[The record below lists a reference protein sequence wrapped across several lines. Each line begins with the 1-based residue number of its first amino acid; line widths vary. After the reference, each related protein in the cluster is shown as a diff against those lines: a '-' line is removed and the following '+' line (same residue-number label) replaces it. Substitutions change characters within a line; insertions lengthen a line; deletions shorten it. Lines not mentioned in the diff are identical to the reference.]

1 MKRIVELKG
10 KAQSIGATVHI
21 GKEGVSGSVADELR
35 KQLAKNKLVKVKLLE
50 AAGEDK
56 ERVAAELVQKSEGT
70 LVEIRGRTVVLARD

>member
-1 MKRIVELKG
+1 VTIHV
-10 KAQSIGATVHI
+10 